1 MTATFTW
8 ALLGIS
14 KVVSA
19 GSSTFGVGRICEV
32 YVISALLRI
41 QEHDCV
47 MSHTTTCESEG
58 THEDES
64 VSHGLPGDATRE
76 EWDTRSSAAVRRL
89 GDFIIL
95 PEVRWALLSTGL
107 FLVGLALRGAGIA
120 VAAQDVVFVCGY
132 AAGGWEPGL
141 AGIRAL
147 RDRRLDVDLLMVVA
161 AGIGQV
167 VDGGLLIVIFAT
179 SGALEA
185 VATKRTIQTGDSIRG
200 GFEPGIWI
208 IQATVSGQEVSISID
223 LIVPAGAS
231 SSATRRGAR
240 LGLHGGNLAA
250 RNIRGL
256 EAVLIDHSPLVVNA
270 LDPSDSRSITTEVA
284 GVASLLVAKAHKVQD
299 RLSQGVAR
307 RIDDKDAADMIRIMQ
322 TTPPQEIGVKFRIF
336 IEDEIAGQPTID
348 AIQYLQFLFGRRNSV
363 GAEMAARALNL
374 AISADTVDVIAT
386 TYVAALLE
394 DLT

>member
-1 MTATFTW
+1 
-8 ALLGIS
+8 
-14 KVVSA
+14 
-19 GSSTFGVGRICEV
+19 
-32 YVISALLRI
+32 
-41 QEHDCV
+41 
-47 MSHTTTCESEG
+47 
-58 THEDES
+58 
-64 VSHGLPGDATRE
+64 
-76 EWDTRSSAAVRRL
+76 L